1 MVKPFPADDPVMIS
15 LKLRL
20 VTTRDYIARWKLALL
35 YAFPIANSL
44 WLGLLRGPQKKSQ
57 DQKPD
62 HHGTI
67 SGRKAKNNPT
77 NPLTIGIEGPQRA
90 KKQSASAEAMGKIV
104 LGAIFRFFLAYLKKK
119 QYLCSRKGF
128 LKMKLKEIKQAIG
141 SLAEV
146 SGDDELDICHLLTD
160 SRQLGAEP
168 GHTLF
173 FAIRTAQND
182 GAKYIP
188 ELREKGVQAFV
199 TGDSIAALQALAAHV
214 REQFHGTV
222 IGITGSN
229 GKTVVKE
236 WLYQLLKDD
245 YTVIRSPKSYNS
257 QIGVPLS
264 VWGLEPHLTSPQGEE
279 HPLLRRGTGRGL
291 LAIFEAGISQPG
303 EMERLEPMIRP
314 TIGVITYIGHEH
326 DENFSSLEQ
335 KREEKMKLF
344 VHSEQIIED
353 PTHQNVRTCAAVMRA
368 LGYDEEVI
376 AERIL
381 HQTHE
386 TVLKVN
392 LSALVD
398 NVRYFRS
405 LLKPETKLT
414 CMVKAFAYGAGS
426 VEVSRALQKANDSF
440 VHRTS
445 SNGTLVDYLAV
456 AVADE
461 GVELRK
467 AGITLPII
475 IMDPEVAAMDLILEN
490 NLEPNVYSHQSLK
503 TVIAAAEAKGL
514 ENVPI
519 HIKIDSGMHRL
530 GFYKEDIP
538 WLIGKLQQT
547 KAVRVASVF
556 SHLAGSDEAQFDDF
570 TLQQIR
576 YFDDCAEELKNG
588 LSDVAGLS
596 AERSILKHILNSA
609 GIERF
614 TDYQFDMCRLGI
626 GLYGFSF
633 AGARLRNVCSL
644 ETTILSVK
652 TVQAGETIGY
662 GRHTKLDEDR
672 VIAVIPIGYA
682 DGFDR
687 RFSNYGGEVY
697 IRGKRCPV
705 VGNVCM
711 DQAMIDVTGTDARP
725 GDPVEIFGE
734 HVTLQEL
741 ADKLGTI
748 TYEILTSVSRRVQR
762 LYFYE

>member
-1 MVKPFPADDPVMIS
+1 MCKICSTFA
-15 LKLRL
+15 
-20 VTTRDYIARWKLALL
+20 A
-35 YAFPIANSL
+35 
-44 WLGLLRGPQKKSQ
+44 
-57 DQKPD
+57 
-62 HHGTI
+62 
-67 SGRKAKNNPT
+67 AK
-77 NPLTIGIEGPQRA
+77 
-90 KKQSASAEAMGKIV
+90 V
-104 LGAIFRFFLAYLKKK
+104 LED
-119 QYLCSRKGF
+119 
-128 LKMKLKEIKQAIG
+128 MKLSLIKQVIG
-141 SLAEV
+141 SIATVE
-146 SGDDELDICHLLTD
+146 GDDAIEIRHLLTD
-160 SRQLGAEP
+160 SRQLTVTGDGLPVMGETA
-168 GHTLF
+168 HTLF
-173 FAIRTAQND
+173 FAIKTDKND
-182 GAKYIP
+182 GARYIP
-188 ELREKGVQAFV
+188 ELKAKGVQAFV
-199 TGDSIAALQALAAHV
+199 TGDALAALQALAAYV
-214 REQFHGTV
+214 RSQFSGIV

-236 WLYQLLKDD
+236 WLYQLLKED
-245 YTVIRSPKSYNS
+245 YEIVRSPKSYNS

-264 VWGLEPHLTSPQGEE
+264 VWQLTGYGLQV
-279 HPLLRRGTGRGL
+279 TGNGKPA

-303 EMERLEPMIRP
+303 EMERLERIIRP

-326 DENFSSLEQ
+326 DENFESLVQ
-335 KREEKMKLF
+335 KRAEKMKLF
-344 VHSEQIIED
+344 VHSQTVIED

-368 LGYDEEVI
+368 LGYDEETI
-376 AERIL
+376 SSRIL

-392 LSALVD
+392 LSALVE

-405 LLKPETKLT
+405 LLKPTTKLT

-426 VEVSRALQKANDSF
+426 VEVSKALQASE
-440 VHRTS
+440 
-445 SNGTLVDYLAV
+445 LVDYLAV

-461 GVELRK
+461 GVELRR

-503 TVIAAAEAKGL
+503 TVIAAVESKGL
-514 ENVPI
+514 EHYPI

-538 WLIGKLQQT
+538 WLIDRLTHQ
-547 KAVRVASVF
+547 KAVSVRSVF

-570 TLQQIR
+570 TLSQIK
-576 YFDDCAEELKNG
+576 YFDSCAEELKKG
-588 LSDVAGLS
+588 LKDEG
-596 AERSILKHILNSA
+596 IIKHICNSA

-614 TDYQFDMCRLGI
+614 TQFQFDMCRLGI

-633 AGARLRNVCSL
+633 NGAQLRNVCSL

-652 TVQAGETIGY
+652 TVKAGETIGY
-662 GRHTKLDEDR
+662 GRHTRLEEDR

-697 IRGKRCPV
+697 VRGKRCPV

-711 DQAMIDVTGTDARP
+711 DQAMIDVTEADARP
-725 GDPVEIFGE
+725 GDPVEVFGE
-734 HVTLQEL
+734 HMPLQEL

-762 LYFYE
+762 IYFYE

>member
-1 MVKPFPADDPVMIS
+1 
-15 LKLRL
+15 
-20 VTTRDYIARWKLALL
+20 
-35 YAFPIANSL
+35 
-44 WLGLLRGPQKKSQ
+44 
-57 DQKPD
+57 
-62 HHGTI
+62 
-67 SGRKAKNNPT
+67 
-77 NPLTIGIEGPQRA
+77 
-90 KKQSASAEAMGKIV
+90 
-104 LGAIFRFFLAYLKKK
+104 
-119 QYLCSRKGF
+119 
-128 LKMKLKEIKQAIG
+128 MKLSEIKQAIG
-141 SLAEV
+141 SLAQV
-146 SGDDELDICHLLTD
+146 TGDDTLEIRHLLTD
-160 SRQLGAEP
+160 SREISELRTQNSEY
-168 GHTLF
+168 LF
-173 FAIRTAQND
+173 FAIKTDKND

-188 ELREKGVQAFV
+188 ELQAKGVKAFV
-199 TGDSIAALQALAAHV
+199 TGDALAALQALAAHV
-214 REQFHGTV
+214 REQFDGTV

-264 VWGLEPHLTSPQGEE
+264 VWQLADVRQSDKPV
-279 HPLLRRGTGRGL
+279 

-303 EMERLEPMIRP
+303 EMERLERIIRP

-326 DENFSSLEQ
+326 DEGFASLEQ

-344 VHSEQIIED
+344 VHSERVIED
-353 PTHQNVRTCAAVMRA
+353 TTHQNVRTCAAVMRA
-368 LGYDEEVI
+368 LGYDEETI
-376 AERIL
+376 SSRIL
-381 HQTHE
+381 QQTHE

-405 LLKPETKLT
+405 KLKPETKLT

-426 VEVSRALQKANDSF
+426 VEVSKALQAS
-440 VHRTS
+440 
-445 SNGTLVDYLAV
+445 GLVDYLAV

-461 GVELRK
+461 GVELRR

-475 IMDPEVAAMDLILEN
+475 IMDPEVASMDLILEN

-503 TVIAAAEAKGL
+503 TVMAAAEAKGL

-530 GFYKEDIP
+530 GFYKEDMS
-538 WLIGKLQQT
+538 WLLARLHTT
-547 KAVRVASVF
+547 KAVRVRSVF
-556 SHLAGSDEAQFDDF
+556 SHLAGSDEAQFDEF
-570 TLQQIR
+570 TLGQIR
-576 YFDDCAEELKNG
+576 YFDACAEELK
-588 LSDVAGLS
+588 AGLNYP
-596 AERSILKHILNSA
+596 IIKHICNSA

-614 TDYQFDMCRLGI
+614 SQYQFDMCRLGI

-633 AGARLRNVCSL
+633 AGAKLRNVCTL

-652 TVQAGETIGY
+652 TVKAGETIGY

-687 RFSNYGGEVY
+687 RFSNYGGEVLV
-697 IRGKRCPV
+697 RGKRCPV

-711 DQAMIDVTGTDARP
+711 DQAMIDVTGADARP
-725 GDPVEIFGE
+725 GDIVEVFGDKLPLE
-734 HVTLQEL
+734 EL
-741 ADKLGTI
+741 AQKLGTI

-762 LYFYE
+762 IYFYE

>member
-1 MVKPFPADDPVMIS
+1 M
-15 LKLRL
+15 
-20 VTTRDYIARWKLALL
+20 KLA
-35 YAFPIANSL
+35 
-44 WLGLLRGPQKKSQ
+44 
-57 DQKPD
+57 
-62 HHGTI
+62 
-67 SGRKAKNNPT
+67 
-77 NPLTIGIEGPQRA
+77 
-90 KKQSASAEAMGKIV
+90 
-104 LGAIFRFFLAYLKKK
+104 
-119 QYLCSRKGF
+119 
-128 LKMKLKEIKQAIG
+128 EIKQVIG
-141 SLAEV
+141 TVATV
-146 SGDDELDICHLLTD
+146 SGDDHLDIKHLLTD
-160 SRQLGAEP
+160 SRQLKMNGEWRMDEV
-168 GHTLF
+168 LF
-173 FAIRTAQND
+173 FAIKTDRND

-188 ELREKGVQAFV
+188 ELQSKGVQAFV
-199 TGDSIAALQALAAHV
+199 TGDALTALQALAAHV
-214 REQFHGTV
+214 REQFKGTV

-245 YTVIRSPKSYNS
+245 YIVIRSPKSYNS

-264 VWGLEPHLTSPQGEE
+264 VWQLTGYGL
-279 HPLLRRGTGRGL
+279 RVTGHGKPEL
-291 LAIFEAGISQPG
+291 GIFEAGISQPG
-303 EMERLEPMIRP
+303 EMEKLERIIRP

-326 DENFSSLEQ
+326 DENFASLEQ

-344 VHSEQIIED
+344 VHSQTVIED

-368 LGYDEEVI
+368 LGYDEETI
-376 AERIL
+376 ASRIL

-405 LLKPETKLT
+405 LLKPTTKLT

-426 VEVSRALQKANDSF
+426 VEVSKALQAS
-440 VHRTS
+440 
-445 SNGTLVDYLAV
+445 GLVDYLAV

-461 GVELRK
+461 GVELRR

-503 TVIAAAEAKGL
+503 TVIAACEAKGL
-514 ENVPI
+514 EHCPI

-530 GFYKEDIP
+530 GFYKEDMP
-538 WLIGKLQQT
+538 WLIDRLTHQ

-570 TLQQIR
+570 TLSQIK
-576 YFDDCAEELKNG
+576 YFDACAEELK
-588 LSDVAGLS
+588 AGLDYP
-596 AERSILKHILNSA
+596 IIKHICNSA

-614 TDYQFDMCRLGI
+614 TQFQFDMCRLGI

-633 AGARLRNVCSL
+633 AGAQLRNVCSL

-652 TVQAGETIGY
+652 PVKAGETIGY
-662 GRHTKLDEDR
+662 GRHTTLTEDR

-687 RFSNYGGEVY
+687 RFSNYGGEVWV
-697 IRGKRCPV
+697 RGKRCPV

-711 DQAMIDVTGTDARP
+711 DQAMIDVTGADARP
-725 GDPVEIFGE
+725 GDIAEVFGE
-734 HVTLQEL
+734 HMPLQEL

-762 LYFYE
+762 IYFYE

>member
-1 MVKPFPADDPVMIS
+1 MLVSEITHILQGICTVDNRAD
-15 LKLRL
+15 
-20 VTTRDYIARWKLALL
+20 
-35 YAFPIANSL
+35 
-44 WLGLLRGPQKKSQ
+44 
-57 DQKPD
+57 
-62 HHGTI
+62 
-67 SGRKAKNNPT
+67 
-77 NPLTIGIEGPQRA
+77 
-90 KKQSASAEAMGKIV
+90 
-104 LGAIFRFFLAYLKKK
+104 
-119 QYLCSRKGF
+119 
-128 LKMKLKEIKQAIG
+128 
-141 SLAEV
+141 
-146 SGDDELDICHLLTD
+146 GDVDIRYLLTD
-160 SRQLGAEP
+160 SRQLGVHPEQ
-168 GHTLF
+168 TLF
-173 FAIRTAQND
+173 FAIKTEKND
-182 GAKYIP
+182 GARYID
-188 ELREKGVQAFV
+188 ELYSKGVRVFV
-199 TGDSIAALQALAAHV
+199 TENALDALQALAAYV
-214 REQFHGTV
+214 RSQFRGIV

-245 YTVIRSPKSYNS
+245 YTIVRSPKSYNS

-264 VWGLEPHLTSPQGEE
+264 VWQLATASGQKP
-279 HPLLRRGTGRGL
+279 L

-303 EMERLEPMIRP
+303 EMERLEPIIRP
-314 TIGVITYIGHEH
+314 NIGVITYIGHEH
-326 DENFSSLEQ
+326 DENFESLEQ
-335 KREEKMKLF
+335 KRSEKMKLF
-344 VHSEQIIED
+344 SRCPVVVED

-368 LGYDEEVI
+368 LGYDEDVI
-376 AERIL
+376 ANRIL

-426 VEVSRALQKANDSF
+426 VEVSKALQES
-440 VHRTS
+440 
-445 SNGTLVDYLAV
+445 GLVDYLAV

-461 GVELRK
+461 GVELRQK
-467 AGITLPII
+467 GITLPII

-519 HIKIDSGMHRL
+519 HVKIDSGMHRL
-530 GFYKEDIP
+530 GFYKEDMP
-538 WLIGKLQQT
+538 WLIERLGTT

-570 TLQQIR
+570 TMEQIR
-576 YFDDCAEELKNG
+576 YFDRCAEELK
-588 LSDVAGLS
+588 S
-596 AERSILKHILNSA
+596 ALNYPILKHICNSA

-614 TDYQFDMCRLGI
+614 SDYQYDMFRLGI

-633 AGARLRNVCSL
+633 VGAKLRNVCTL

-652 TVQAGETIGY
+652 TVKSGETIGY
-662 GRHTKLDEDR
+662 GRHTTLDADR

-687 RFSNYGGEVY
+687 RFSNYGGEVWV
-697 IRGKRCPV
+697 RGKRCPV

-711 DQAMIDVTGTDARP
+711 DQAMIDVTGADARP
-725 GDPVEIFGE
+725 GDVAEVFGE
-734 HVTLQEL
+734 HMPLDEL
-741 ADKLGTI
+741 ATKLHTI

-762 LYFYE
+762 VYINE

>member
-1 MVKPFPADDPVMIS
+1 
-15 LKLRL
+15 
-20 VTTRDYIARWKLALL
+20 
-35 YAFPIANSL
+35 
-44 WLGLLRGPQKKSQ
+44 
-57 DQKPD
+57 
-62 HHGTI
+62 
-67 SGRKAKNNPT
+67 
-77 NPLTIGIEGPQRA
+77 
-90 KKQSASAEAMGKIV
+90 
-104 LGAIFRFFLAYLKKK
+104 
-119 QYLCSRKGF
+119 
-128 LKMKLKEIKQAIG
+128 MKLSEIKQAIG
-141 SLAEV
+141 AVATV
-146 SGDDELDICHLLTD
+146 SGDDRLEIRHLLTD

-168 GHTLF
+168 EKTLF
-173 FAIRTAQND
+173 FAIKTDKND
-182 GAKYIP
+182 GANYIP
-188 ELREKGVQAFV
+188 ELEQKGVRAFV
-199 TGDSIAALQALAAHV
+199 TGDALAALQTLAAYV
-214 REQFHGTV
+214 RSQFKGTV

-264 VWGLEPHLTSPQGEE
+264 VWQLSQELTADSQK
-279 HPLLRRGTGRGL
+279 TI
-291 LAIFEAGISQPG
+291 AIFEAGISQPG
-303 EMERLEPMIRP
+303 EMEKLERIIRP

-326 DENFSSLEQ
+326 DENFASLEQ

-344 VHSEQIIED
+344 VHSETVIED

-368 LGYDEEVI
+368 LGYDEETI
-376 AERIL
+376 AARIL
-381 HQTHE
+381 QQTHE

-392 LSALVD
+392 LSALVE

-405 LLKPETKLT
+405 KLKPTTKLT

-426 VEVSRALQKANDSF
+426 VAVSKALQAS
-440 VHRTS
+440 
-445 SNGTLVDYLAV
+445 GMVDYLAV

-461 GVELRK
+461 GVELRR

-503 TVIAAAEAKGL
+503 TVIAAAQAKGL
-514 ENVPI
+514 EYVPI

-530 GFYKEDIP
+530 GFYQEDMP
-538 WLIGKLQQT
+538 WLIDRLTHQ

-556 SHLAGSDEAQFDDF
+556 SHLAGSDEAQFDAF
-570 TLQQIR
+570 TLDQIR
-576 YFDDCAEELKNG
+576 YFDRCAEELK
-588 LSDVAGLS
+588 AGLNYP
-596 AERSILKHILNSA
+596 IIKHICNSA

-614 TDYQFDMCRLGI
+614 SDFQFDMCRLGI

-633 AGARLRNVCSL
+633 AGANLRNVCTL

-652 TVQAGETIGY
+652 TVKAGETIGY
-662 GRHTKLDEDR
+662 GRHTQLTEDR

-687 RFSNYGGEVY
+687 RFSNYGGEVWV
-697 IRGKRCPV
+697 RGKRCPV

-711 DQAMIDVTGTDARP
+711 DQAMIDVTGADARP
-725 GDPVEIFGE
+725 GDIAEVFGE
-734 HVTLQEL
+734 HMPLAEL

-762 LYFYE
+762 VYFYE

>member
-1 MVKPFPADDPVMIS
+1 
-15 LKLRL
+15 
-20 VTTRDYIARWKLALL
+20 
-35 YAFPIANSL
+35 
-44 WLGLLRGPQKKSQ
+44 
-57 DQKPD
+57 
-62 HHGTI
+62 
-67 SGRKAKNNPT
+67 
-77 NPLTIGIEGPQRA
+77 
-90 KKQSASAEAMGKIV
+90 
-104 LGAIFRFFLAYLKKK
+104 
-119 QYLCSRKGF
+119 
-128 LKMKLKEIKQAIG
+128 MKLSEIKQTIG
-141 SLAEV
+141 SLAQV
-146 SGDDELDICHLLTD
+146 TGDDTLEIRHLLTD
-160 SRQLGAEP
+160 SREISEFRTQNSEY
-168 GHTLF
+168 LF
-173 FAIRTAQND
+173 FAIKTDKND

-188 ELREKGVQAFV
+188 ELQAKGVKAFV
-199 TGDSIAALQALAAHV
+199 TGDALAALQALAAHV
-214 REQFHGTV
+214 REQFDGTV

-236 WLYQLLKDD
+236 WLFQLLKDD

-264 VWGLEPHLTSPQGEE
+264 VWQLADVRQSDKPV
-279 HPLLRRGTGRGL
+279 

-303 EMERLEPMIRP
+303 EMERLERVIRP

-326 DENFSSLEQ
+326 DEGFASLEQ

-344 VHSEQIIED
+344 AHSERVIED
-353 PTHQNVRTCAAVMRA
+353 TTHQNVRTCAAVMRA
-368 LGYDEEVI
+368 LGYDEETI
-376 AERIL
+376 SARIL
-381 HQTHE
+381 QQTHE

-405 LLKPETKLT
+405 KLNPETKLT

-426 VEVSRALQKANDSF
+426 VEVSKALQAS
-440 VHRTS
+440 
-445 SNGTLVDYLAV
+445 GLVDYLAV

-461 GVELRK
+461 GVELRR

-475 IMDPEVAAMDLILEN
+475 IMDPEVASMDLILEN

-503 TVIAAAEAKGL
+503 TVMAAAEAKGL

-530 GFYKEDIP
+530 GFYKEDMS
-538 WLIGKLQQT
+538 WLLARLHTT
-547 KAVRVASVF
+547 KAVRVRSVF
-556 SHLAGSDEAQFDDF
+556 SHLAGSDEAQFDEF
-570 TLQQIR
+570 TLGQIR
-576 YFDDCAEELKNG
+576 YFDASAEELK
-588 LSDVAGLS
+588 AGLNYP
-596 AERSILKHILNSA
+596 IIKHICNSA

-614 TDYQFDMCRLGI
+614 SQYQFDMCRLGI

-633 AGARLRNVCSL
+633 AGAKLRNVCTL

-652 TVQAGETIGY
+652 TVKAGETIGY

-687 RFSNYGGEVY
+687 RFSNYGGEVLV
-697 IRGKRCPV
+697 RGKRCPV

-711 DQAMIDVTGTDARP
+711 DQAMIDVTGADARP
-725 GDPVEIFGE
+725 GDIVEVFGDKLPLE
-734 HVTLQEL
+734 EL
-741 ADKLGTI
+741 AQKLGTI

-762 LYFYE
+762 IYFYE

>member
-1 MVKPFPADDPVMIS
+1 MCKIFLHKS
-15 LKLRL
+15 
-20 VTTRDYIARWKLALL
+20 
-35 YAFPIANSL
+35 
-44 WLGLLRGPQKKSQ
+44 KKSSNFAANM
-57 DQKPD
+57 KLSEIK
-62 HHGTI
+62 HAIGTI
-67 SGRKAKNNPT
+67 AT
-77 NPLTIGIEGPQRA
+77 
-90 KKQSASAEAMGKIV
+90 V
-104 LGAIFRFFLAYLKKK
+104 
-119 QYLCSRKGF
+119 
-128 LKMKLKEIKQAIG
+128 
-141 SLAEV
+141 V
-146 SGDDELDICHLLTD
+146 GDDQLDIRHLLID

-168 GHTLF
+168 EKTLF
-173 FAIRTAQND
+173 FALKTDKND

-188 ELREKGVQAFV
+188 DLEAKGVKAFV
-199 TGDSIAALQALAAHV
+199 TGDALGALQELAAYV
-214 REQFHGTV
+214 RSQFNGTV

-245 YTVIRSPKSYNS
+245 YTIVRSPKSYNS

-264 VWGLEPHLTSPQGEE
+264 VWQLADSPAQ
-279 HPLLRRGTGRGL
+279 

-303 EMERLEPMIRP
+303 EMEKLERIIRP

-326 DENFSSLEQ
+326 DENFASLEQ
-335 KREEKMKLF
+335 KREEKNKLF
-344 VHSEQIIED
+344 VHSKTVIED

-368 LGYDEEVI
+368 LGYDEETI
-376 AERIL
+376 ASRIL
-381 HQTHE
+381 QQTHE

-392 LSALVD
+392 LSALID

-405 LLKPETKLT
+405 KLKPTTKLT

-426 VEVSRALQKANDSF
+426 VEVSKALQAS
-440 VHRTS
+440 
-445 SNGTLVDYLAV
+445 GLVDYLAV

-461 GVELRK
+461 GVELRR

-514 ENVPI
+514 EYCPI

-530 GFYKEDIP
+530 GFYKEDMP
-538 WLIGKLQQT
+538 WLIDRLNHQ

-556 SHLAGSDEAQFDDF
+556 SHLAGSDEAQFDEF
-570 TLQQIR
+570 TLSQIK
-576 YFDDCAEELKNG
+576 YFDACAEELKSG
-588 LSDVAGLS
+588 LNYP
-596 AERSILKHILNSA
+596 IIKHICNSA

-614 TDYQFDMCRLGI
+614 SDFQFDMCRLGI

-633 AGARLRNVCSL
+633 AGANLRNVCTL

-652 TVQAGETIGY
+652 TVKAGETIGY
-662 GRHTKLDEDR
+662 GRHTTLKEDR
-672 VIAVIPIGYA
+672 TIAVIPIGYA

-687 RFSNYGGEVY
+687 RFSNYGGEVWV
-697 IRGKRCPV
+697 RGKRCPV

-711 DQAMIDVTGTDARP
+711 DQAMIDVTGADARP
-725 GDPVEIFGE
+725 GDIAEVFGE
-734 HVTLQEL
+734 HMPLQEL

-762 LYFYE
+762 VYFYE

>member
-1 MVKPFPADDPVMIS
+1 
-15 LKLRL
+15 
-20 VTTRDYIARWKLALL
+20 
-35 YAFPIANSL
+35 
-44 WLGLLRGPQKKSQ
+44 
-57 DQKPD
+57 
-62 HHGTI
+62 
-67 SGRKAKNNPT
+67 
-77 NPLTIGIEGPQRA
+77 
-90 KKQSASAEAMGKIV
+90 
-104 LGAIFRFFLAYLKKK
+104 
-119 QYLCSRKGF
+119 
-128 LKMKLKEIKQAIG
+128 MKLSEIKKAIG
-141 SLAEV
+141 DIAEV
-146 SGDDELDICHLLTD
+146 TGDDSLEIHHLLTD
-160 SRQLGAEP
+160 SRQLKSP
-168 GHTLF
+168 QDTLF
-173 FAIRTAQND
+173 FALKTDKND

-188 ELREKGVQAFV
+188 ELQAQGVQAFV
-199 TGDSIAALQALAAHV
+199 TGDSLAALQALAAYV
-214 REQFHGTV
+214 RSQFTGTV

-245 YTVIRSPKSYNS
+245 YTIIRSPKSYNS

-264 VWGLEPHLTSPQGEE
+264 VWQLTSLPFKEGS
-279 HPLLRRGTGRGL
+279 GL
-291 LAIFEAGISQPG
+291 GQLAIFEAGISQPG
-303 EMERLEPMIRP
+303 EMERLEKIIRP

-326 DENFSSLEQ
+326 DENFDSLEQ
-335 KREEKMKLF
+335 KRAEKMKLF
-344 VHSEQIIED
+344 VHSQKVIED

-368 LGYDEEVI
+368 LGYDEETI
-376 AERIL
+376 AARIL
-381 HQTHE
+381 QQTHE

-405 LLKPETKLT
+405 KLKPTTKLT

-426 VEVSRALQKANDSF
+426 VEVSKALQAS
-440 VHRTS
+440 
-445 SNGTLVDYLAV
+445 GLVDYLAV

-461 GVELRK
+461 GVELRR

-503 TVIAAAEAKGL
+503 TVITAAETKGL
-514 ENVPI
+514 ESIPI
-519 HIKIDSGMHRL
+519 HVKIDSGMHRL

-538 WLIGKLQQT
+538 WLLDRLTHQ

-576 YFDDCAEELKNG
+576 YFDSCAEELK
-588 LSDVAGLS
+588 AGLNYPV
-596 AERSILKHILNSA
+596 LKHICNSA

-614 TDYQFDMCRLGI
+614 SDFQFDMCRLGI

-633 AGARLRNVCSL
+633 TGAKLRNVCTL

-652 TVQAGETIGY
+652 TVKAGETIGY
-662 GRHTKLDEDR
+662 GRHTKLAEDR

-687 RFSNYGGEVY
+687 RFSNYGGEVWV
-697 IRGKRCPV
+697 RGKRCPV

-711 DQAMIDVTGTDARP
+711 DQAMVDITGTDARP
-725 GDPVEIFGE
+725 GDVVEVFGE
-734 HVTLQEL
+734 HMPLQEL

-762 LYFYE
+762 VYFYE

>member
-1 MVKPFPADDPVMIS
+1 M
-15 LKLRL
+15 
-20 VTTRDYIARWKLALL
+20 LL
-35 YAFPIANSL
+35 S
-44 WLGLLRGPQKKSQ
+44 
-57 DQKPD
+57 
-62 HHGTI
+62 
-67 SGRKAKNNPT
+67 
-77 NPLTIGIEGPQRA
+77 
-90 KKQSASAEAMGKIV
+90 
-104 LGAIFRFFLAYLKKK
+104 
-119 QYLCSRKGF
+119 
-128 LKMKLKEIKQAIG
+128 EIKQVIG
-141 SLAEV
+141 SIAEV
-146 SGDDELDICHLLTD
+146 EGDGSQDIRFLLTD

-168 GHTLF
+168 QATLF
-173 FAIRTAQND
+173 FAIKTDKND
-182 GAKYIP
+182 GANYIA
-188 ELREKGVQAFV
+188 ELQSRGVKAFV
-199 TGDSIAALQALAAHV
+199 RGNALDALQALAAHV
-214 REQFHGTV
+214 RSQFAGTV

-236 WLYQLLKDD
+236 WLYQLLKED
-245 YTVIRSPKSYNS
+245 YTVVRSPKSYNS

-264 VWGLEPHLTSPQGEE
+264 VWQLANIQTATDKPV
-279 HPLLRRGTGRGL
+279 

-303 EMERLEPMIRP
+303 EMERLEKIIRP

-326 DENFSSLEQ
+326 DENFASLEQ
-335 KREEKMKLF
+335 KRAEKMKLF
-344 VHSEQIIED
+344 VHSEQVLED

-368 LGYDEEVI
+368 LGYDEETI
-376 AERIL
+376 TSRIL

-392 LSALVD
+392 LSALVE

-405 LLKPETKLT
+405 LLKPQTKLT

-426 VEVSRALQKANDSF
+426 VEVSKALQAS
-440 VHRTS
+440 
-445 SNGTLVDYLAV
+445 GLVDYLAV

-461 GVELRK
+461 GVELRR

-503 TVIAAAEAKGL
+503 TVIAAASAKGL
-514 ENVPI
+514 EDVPV
-519 HIKIDSGMHRL
+519 HVKIDSGMHRL
-530 GFYKEDIP
+530 GFYKEDMP
-538 WLIGKLQQT
+538 WLIDRLTHQ

-570 TLQQIR
+570 TLDQIR
-576 YFDDCAEELKNG
+576 YFDACAEELK
-588 LSDVAGLS
+588 AGLQYP
-596 AERSILKHILNSA
+596 IIKHICNSA

-614 TDYQFDMCRLGI
+614 SQYQFDMCRLGI

-633 AGARLRNVCSL
+633 AGAQLRNVCTL

-652 TVQAGETIGY
+652 TVKAGETIGY
-662 GRHTKLDEDR
+662 GRHTKLTEDR

-697 IRGKRCPV
+697 VRGKRCPV

-711 DQAMIDVTGTDARP
+711 DQAMVDVTGADARP
-725 GDPVEIFGE
+725 GDIVEVFGE
-734 HVTLQEL
+734 HMPLQEL

-762 LYFYE
+762 IYFYE

>member
-1 MVKPFPADDPVMIS
+1 MLVSEINRILAGVCTVDNRADKDV
-15 LKLRL
+15 
-20 VTTRDYIARWKLALL
+20 
-35 YAFPIANSL
+35 
-44 WLGLLRGPQKKSQ
+44 
-57 DQKPD
+57 
-62 HHGTI
+62 
-67 SGRKAKNNPT
+67 
-77 NPLTIGIEGPQRA
+77 
-90 KKQSASAEAMGKIV
+90 
-104 LGAIFRFFLAYLKKK
+104 
-119 QYLCSRKGF
+119 
-128 LKMKLKEIKQAIG
+128 
-141 SLAEV
+141 
-146 SGDDELDICHLLTD
+146 DIRYLLTD
-160 SRQLGAEP
+160 SRQLGAHPEQ
-168 GHTLF
+168 TLF
-173 FAIRTAQND
+173 FAIKTAKND
-182 GAKYIP
+182 GANYID
-188 ELREKGVQAFV
+188 ELYAKGVRVFV
-199 TGDSIAALQALAAHV
+199 RENSLDALQALATYV
-214 REQFHGTV
+214 RSQFQGVV

-245 YTVIRSPKSYNS
+245 YSIIRSPKSFNS

-264 VWGLEPHLTSPQGEE
+264 VWQIESQKQVNPSKPQ
-279 HPLLRRGTGRGL
+279 LC
-291 LAIFEAGISQPG
+291 IFEAGISQPG

-314 TIGVITYIGHEH
+314 NIGVITYIGHEH
-326 DENFSSLEQ
+326 DENFASLEQ

-344 VHSEQIIED
+344 SRCPVIIED
-353 PTHQNVRTCAAVMRA
+353 PSHQNVRTCAAVMRA
-368 LGYDEEVI
+368 LGYDEETI
-376 AERIL
+376 SSRIL

-392 LSALVD
+392 LSALID

-426 VEVSRALQKANDSF
+426 VEVSKALQAS
-440 VHRTS
+440 
-445 SNGTLVDYLAV
+445 GLVDYLAV

-461 GVELRK
+461 GVELRR

-519 HIKIDSGMHRL
+519 HVKIDSGMHRL
-530 GFYKEDIP
+530 GFYKEDMP
-538 WLIGKLQQT
+538 WLIERLGST

-556 SHLAGSDEAQFDDF
+556 SHLAGSDEPQFDAF
-570 TLQQIR
+570 TLDQIH
-576 YFDDCAEELKNG
+576 YFDSCAEELK
-588 LSDVAGLS
+588 AGLQYP
-596 AERSILKHILNSA
+596 IIKHICNSA

-614 TDYQFDMCRLGI
+614 SQYQFDMCRLGI

-633 AGARLRNVCSL
+633 AGAKLRNVCTL

-652 TVQAGETIGY
+652 TVKAGETIGY
-662 GRHTKLDEDR
+662 GRHTTLKEDR

-687 RFSNYGGEVY
+687 RFSNYGGEVWV
-697 IRGKRCPV
+697 RGKRCPV

-711 DQAMIDVTGTDARP
+711 DQAMIDVTGADARP
-725 GDPVEIFGE
+725 GDIAEVFGE
-734 HVTLQEL
+734 HMPLEEL

-762 LYFYE
+762 VYSYE